1 MYWRWILNGDLRLV
15 LQVAMSS
22 FAVQR
27 AAKSS
32 PVVRRWAPTAIGLG
46 VIPLIIHPIDS
57 FVDAAMDKTVR
68 KWSKAFVDDIDK

>member
-1 MYWRWILNGDLRLV
+1 
-15 LQVAMSS
+15 MSS

-27 AAKSS
+27 AVKNS

-57 FVDAAMDKTVR
+57 VVDAAMDSTVR
-68 KWSKAFVDDIDK
+68 QWSKKFLEGIEK